1 MASYDQIQQLATRMT
16 SDKGAANRGA
26 ADTISSLNLL
36 KNMFEEDSE
45 QRIAIEQVQKAEV
58 KYILAGISALNGP
71 RGGQLTELLGGNGMQ
86 QASIIGEL
94 IKQQESENLYKTTI
108 STALDQDARTRL
120 GFDDPQRRG
129 DALNGLITRR

>member
-1 MASYDQIQQLATRMT
+1 MASYDQVQALATRLT
-16 SDKGAANRGA
+16 SDKSAANRGA

-36 KNMFEEDSE
+36 RHMFDENSE

-94 IKQQESENLYKTTI
+94 IKQQESENLYKDTI
-108 STALDQDARTRL
+108 STALDQGTRTRL
-120 GFDDPQRRG
+120 GFDDPGKRG

>member
-1 MASYDQIQQLATRMT
+1 MASYDQVQQLATRLT
-16 SDKGAANRGA
+16 SDKSAANRGA

-36 KNMFEEDSE
+36 KNMFDENSE

-94 IKQQESENLYKTTI
+94 IKQQESENLYKDTI
-108 STALDQDARTRL
+108 STALDQGTRTRL
-120 GFDDPQRRG
+120 GFDEPEKRG